1 MKNSKKNTSNRKQ
14 DHIKICLEDD
24 VQFKTKTTG
33 FEKYDFEHYAIT
45 ELTLNEIDL
54 STEFFGKKISYPF
67 LISCMTGGTIEAE
80 SINAKLAEAA
90 EELNIPIGV
99 GSQRQLLEDD
109 KYLKSFKII
118 SEKAGSVPILG
129 NIGAAE
135 FSKFN
140 EPADKIMYL
149 AEAVNASAMVIHVNP
164 LQELFQ
170 IEGTPNFKGLLKNLE
185 VVCKSDP
192 IPIIIKEVG
201 SGISKKAARTLLDCG
216 VKGIDVAGSGG
227 TSWSAVEMKRNN
239 NSHSEYFWDWGLP
252 TSYCI
257 KQVAELK
264 KDHNFVLVGS
274 GGISSPEDCAKAIA
288 LGADISASA
297 GILLKKVAEN
307 GVEGVNNL
315 LLNWFAAIKKIMYLT
330 NCKNVANLKNV
341 DLLKKEEL
349 F

>member
-1 MKNSKKNTSNRKQ
+1 MKNSKNNTSNRKQ

-24 VQFKTKTTG
+24 VQFKSKTTG

-45 ELTLNEIDL
+45 ELTLDEIDL
-54 STEFFGKKISYPF
+54 SSEFLGNKISYPF

-80 SINAKLAEAA
+80 SINAKLAEVA

-118 SEKAGSVPILG
+118 SEKAKSVPILG

-135 FSKFN
+135 FSKFDK
-140 EPADKIMYL
+140 PDDKINYL
-149 AEAVNASAMVIHVNP
+149 AESINASAMVIHVNP

-170 IEGTPNFKGLLKNLE
+170 LEGTPNFKGFLKNLE
-185 VVCKSDP
+185 ILCKKSS
-192 IPIIIKEVG
+192 IPVIIKEVG
-201 SGISKKAARTLLDCG
+201 SGISKIAARALLDCG
-216 VKGIDVAGSGG
+216 VKGIDVAGAGG

-264 KDHNFVLVGS
+264 KDNNFILIGS
-274 GGISSPEDCAKAIA
+274 GGISSPDDCAKAIT

-297 GILLKKVAEN
+297 GIILKEVVAN

-330 NCKNVANLKNV
+330 NCKNIADLKNV